1 MLKMTASIQN
11 KARQHQRRQAAA
23 DASFGIPIDEEAKN
37 HDVQLE
43 FDTGLKAWLQVL
55 GAFFLWFNSW

>member
-1 MLKMTASIQN
+1 MKMTASMQE
-11 KARQHQRRQAAA
+11 KAEQGQTAP
-23 DASFGIPIDEEAKN
+23 DASFGIPIDEGAKEY
-37 HDVQLE
+37 DVQFE